1 MSDLIIIARA
11 QAKPG
16 FETVLVAAQTA
27 LVHLSRQQPGCI
39 AYELHEDL
47 AQPGKVLF
55 YERWADRAAWENH
68 IAGAHSV
75 AFRAQAAEWVGDVE
89 ILQMRQVA

>member
-1 MSDLIIIARA
+1 MSDLIIIAMA

-16 FETVLVAAQTA
+16 HEAALVAEA
-27 LVHLSRQQPGCI
+27 RKQPGCI
-39 AYELHEDL
+39 VYELHEDE

-55 YERWADRAAWENH
+55 YERWTDRAAWQAH
-68 IAGAHSV
+68 ITGPHIV
-75 AFRAQAAEWVGDVE
+75 AFSALTEGWVAQSE

>member
-16 FETVLVAAQTA
+16 FEAVLVAAQTG
-27 LVHLSRQQPGCI
+27 LVALSRQQPGCI

-47 AQPGKVLF
+47 GQPGKVLF
-55 YERWADRAAWENH
+55 YERWTDRTSWENH
-68 IAGAHSV
+68 IEGAHSV
-75 AFRAQAAEWVGDVE
+75 AFRAQAGDWIGDFE
-89 ILQMRQVA
+89 LLQMRQVA